1 MTTSP
6 YSSSSASPTSPPPV
20 VKTEARKII
29 ITQLPHGTTSSALH
43 ELLTKIVSSSKRSSS
58 HASTA
63 VQSIEIATHVDGK
76 AKGHA
81 FAIFESHAIARSV
94 VRAVDGLRFQGRV
107 LSARFAKEGAE
118 PSRYT
123 SGITEK
129 QSMVSSTELFQTSDP
144 GTGQWAGY
152 RNGTKASTDIERKA
166 RGGVGRERSE
176 SKVQA
181 EGKEGDDENGVVAS
195 SGEIK
200 RSGAMSA
207 PAVVDGSSSRGSH
220 AKEKKHRT

>member
-1 MTTSP
+1 MTSP

-29 ITQLPHGTTSSALH
+29 ITQLPHGITSSALH
-43 ELLTKIVSSSKRSSS
+43 ELLTKIVSSSKRLSSYS
-58 HASTA
+58 SAP

-81 FAIFESHAIARSV
+81 FAVFETHAIAKVV
-94 VRAVDGLRFQGRV
+94 VRAVDGMRFQGRV

-118 PSRYT
+118 PSRYG
-123 SGITEK
+123 SGMGEK
-129 QSMVSSTELFQTSDP
+129 QTIVSSTELFQTSDSVS
-144 GTGQWAGY
+144 GQWWGNGSGSKGSTEMERRAGD
-152 RNGTKASTDIERKA
+152 R
-166 RGGVGRERSE
+166 GRETSE
-176 SKVQA
+176 SKAQT
-181 EGKEGDDENGVVAS
+181 EGKEAAGKDVVVPRS
-195 SGEIK
+195 DVPK

-220 AKEKKHRT
+220 GKERKHRS